1 MGVGDAQFWTSPL
14 TLFALG
20 GLAAAIILAWNWRV
34 SLPALLLIQVGLDQL
49 MVARYGMAPAWAVI
63 HVFILGLS
71 GIILG
76 LSMLQIETEGGA
88 PHLTNWFF
96 RAVLLALLGIGLGFL
111 NVQVRLPRLEE
122 SASLLV
128 VWLLL
133 CGVLILA
140 LTDRPLHATFGLLLW
155 FIPVQSLAPV
165 ILPVPPLMAILG
177 SAQLLVVLACSYL
190 VVAEDSVR
198 AAQVQ
203 PITEVVFPVDESPQ
217 PVHPSAQPTL
227 VWQAV
232 WARFSRWQLP
242 FKRRA

>member
-1 MGVGDAQFWTSPL
+1 MGDVQFWTSPV

-20 GLAAAIILAWNWRV
+20 GLAAIIILAWDWRV

-49 MVARYGMAPAWAVI
+49 MIVRYGMAPAWALI
-63 HVFILGLS
+63 HIFVLGLS
-71 GIILG
+71 GVILG
-76 LSMLQIETEGGA
+76 LSMLQIETSGGA

-96 RAVLLALLGIGLGFL
+96 RAVLLSLLGIGLAFL
-111 NVQVRLPRLEE
+111 DVQVRLPMLEE

-128 VWLLL
+128 IWLLL

-155 FIPVQSLAPV
+155 FIPVQSVAPV
-165 ILPVPPLMAILG
+165 ILPLPPLVAVLG

-203 PITEVVFPVDESPQ
+203 PITEVVFPVEE
-217 PVHPSAQPTL
+217 PSRTVGVGAQSGL

-232 WARFSRWQLP
+232 WARFSRWSLP